1 MKNININ
8 IDIDIDIGGV
18 NPVPSI
24 SRPMFSPRPATLS
37 NPDICRA
44 RLSTFYDFRKP
55 NDPRALR
62 LMNHA
67 ASHVV
72 ASMPEIA
79 VAYGVSDEFSFVF
92 DRVAT
97 LFERRRDKLVST
109 VVSTFTAAYVAGWD
123 LFFGDDDPQGDD
135 AGARAR
141 ARDGDGATAR
151 KKLTMDMLP
160 TFDGRAVCYPSWAN
174 LRDYLSWRQ
183 VDCHINNL
191 YNTTFWALVQE
202 GGMTP
207 TAAEE
212 LLKGTLASDK
222 NEILWSRFGIN
233 YNNEPEMYRKGSVV
247 FREYRVEDVPGSQ
260 QKGRGTG
267 GGQRQQRKQKQGQ
280 EERQEDH
287 QREQQLDREQ
297 DREQA
302 EEDDDDEDTQQSA
315 VPEPA
320 LSKTQAE
327 RLRKARKKA
336 TVVTSHV
343 DIIRDEFWVRR
354 PWIRSGRLALISD
367 IDGR

>member
-1 MKNININ
+1 
-8 IDIDIDIGGV
+8 
-18 NPVPSI
+18 
-24 SRPMFSPRPATLS
+24 
-37 NPDICRA
+37 
-44 RLSTFYDFRKP
+44 
-55 NDPRALR
+55 
-62 LMNHA
+62 MNHA
-67 ASHVV
+67 ASYVV

-92 DRVAT
+92 DRAAT

-123 LFFGDDDPQGDD
+123 LFFGDDELQGDD
-135 AGARAR
+135 AG
-141 ARDGDGATAR
+141 DGAIAR

-191 YNTTFWALVQE
+191 YNTTFWGLVQQ
-202 GGMTP
+202 GGMTH

-247 FREYRVEDVPGSQ
+247 FREYRVEDLPGSH
-260 QKGRGTG
+260 QKGRGRG
-267 GGQRQQRKQKQGQ
+267 GGQRQRQREQKQKQGQ
-280 EERQEDH
+280 EEKQED
-287 QREQQLDREQ
+287 QRDRELDREQ
-297 DREQA
+297 DHEH
-302 EEDDDDEDTQQSA
+302 EDDDDEDTQQSA

-343 DIIRDEFWVRR
+343 DIIRDEFWLFVLIEIGLWPHRCC
-354 PWIRSGRLALISD
+354 ISIINNAL
-367 IDGR
+367 

>member
-1 MKNININ
+1 
-8 IDIDIDIGGV
+8 
-18 NPVPSI
+18 
-24 SRPMFSPRPATLS
+24 
-37 NPDICRA
+37 
-44 RLSTFYDFRKP
+44 
-55 NDPRALR
+55 
-62 LMNHA
+62 MNHA

-72 ASMPEIA
+72 TAMPEIA

-92 DRVAT
+92 DRATT

-123 LFFGDDDPQGDD
+123 LFFCDDDPQGDD
-135 AGARAR
+135 AGAGAG
-141 ARDGDGATAR
+141 ASDGDGAIAR

-191 YNTTFWALVQE
+191 YNTTFWALVQQ
-202 GGMTP
+202 GGMTH

-247 FREYRVEDVPGSQ
+247 FREYRVEDLPGSH
-260 QKGRGTG
+260 QKGRGRG
-267 GGQRQQRKQKQGQ
+267 GGQRQRQRKRKQGQ
-280 EERQEDH
+280 EKKQED
-287 QREQQLDREQ
+287 QRNRELDRKQ
-297 DREQA
+297 DHEH
-302 EEDDDDEDTQQSA
+302 EDDDDEDTQQSA

-327 RLRKARKKA
+327 RLRKAKKKA

-354 PWIRSGRLALISD
+354 PWIRSGRP
-367 IDGR
+367 GREVGGGEDDNKEEGAEEDRKEGEGGGGGGKEQQQQGDTKS